1 MNTRHF
7 VKTTLPTLCGIL
19 LAAATLST
27 ARSQNTTYWE
37 EAGSGDFLTN
47 ANWSDG
53 TPGLGTGEEG
63 FFYIN
68 NGGTANLSAFRKV
81 SGGGLGDGLQISPPS
96 TDGTLNILAK
106 AAVMKN
112 LAWTVP
118 TLVGTKLYLR
128 DRRTIAALE
137 LG

>member
-96 TDGTLNILAK
+96 TDGTLNILAGGHLES
-106 AAVMKN
+106 VWDEDPFGIFGN
-112 LAWTVP
+112 VY
-118 TLVGTKLYLR
+118 VGNYGTG
-128 DRRTIAALE
+128 T
-137 LG
+137 